1 MNIHIHRGQNQIG
14 GSVIEISTETARI
27 FLDIG
32 IELDEGKNINIPQ
45 IEGLFCGTKECDA
58 VFISHYHADHIG
70 LADYLLPN
78 IPLYI
83 GETAYRIIKTASDYM
98 EAELKFLPTFMEDGK
113 TITIKDIKITPI
125 SCDHSAFDSYMLLIE
140 TSEETVL
147 YTGDFRANGRMNFDK
162 LLDVVPTVDTLI
174 IEGTTLSRDEQTEN
188 IPEEKLEEIAVE
200 YLNKHKGPAFIMM
213 SAQNIDRVITAHN
226 IAKRTNRQFLMDI
239 YSADIARSAGMAVDE
254 ARVFMTGGNK
264 QYEMLQRYKKN
275 KIGKHEIS
283 KKPFIMCIRSSM
295 KNYLSKLSEL
305 ISFEDGVLF
314 YGMWK
319 GYLEQSNTKEFIEF
333 LKSKGVRLHI
343 LHTSGHADSKTIE
356 KLIDD
361 IKPKKIIPV
370 HTENTDW
377 FDKFK
382 NVEILKNSADI
393 K

>member
-14 GSVIEISTETARI
+14 GSVIEISTESARI

-32 IELDEGKNINIPQ
+32 IELDEGRNINIPQ

-239 YSADIARSAGMAVDE
+239 YSADIARSAGIAVDE

-264 QYEMLQRYKKN
+264 QYEMLQRYKNN

-356 KLIDD
+356 KLIYD
-361 IKPKKIIPV
+361 IKPKKIVPV

-382 NVEILKNSADI
+382 NTQILKNSMGI

>member
-14 GSVIEISTETARI
+14 GSVIEISTESARI

-239 YSADIARSAGMAVDE
+239 YSADIARSAGIAVDE

-264 QYEMLQRYKKN
+264 QYEMLQRYKNN

-356 KLIDD
+356 KLIYD
-361 IKPKKIIPV
+361 IKPKKIVPV

-382 NVEILKNSADI
+382 NTQILKNSMGI